1 MYRAIGDENSWRDGV
16 FSHAAPFQDYQSS
29 VQQFEEGSLG
39 AFVRPAPGGAALSR
53 NRRSARRPAMHGMQG
68 LGSAFRDGSL
78 GSAYRDGSL
87 GRAFRDGSLG
97 DASAPTIT
105 PTTIQVGPNGLT
117 VVPTPPPPTPY
128 YRRPAVAI
136 GLAGAAA
143 VILYLALRK

>member
-16 FSHAAPFQDYQSS
+16 FSHSAPFQDFQSS

-53 NRRSARRPAMHGMQG
+53 NRRSARRPAMHGMRG

-78 GSAYRDGSL
+78 GSEYRDGSL

-97 DASAPTIT
+97 DAAAIPA
-105 PTTIQVGPNGLT
+105 TTIQVGPNGLT
-117 VVPTPPPPTPY
+117 VAPTPAPPVPY
-128 YRRPAVAI
+128 FQRPAVQIAC
-136 GLAGAAA
+136 AGAAA
-143 VILYLALRK
+143 VLLYLALRK